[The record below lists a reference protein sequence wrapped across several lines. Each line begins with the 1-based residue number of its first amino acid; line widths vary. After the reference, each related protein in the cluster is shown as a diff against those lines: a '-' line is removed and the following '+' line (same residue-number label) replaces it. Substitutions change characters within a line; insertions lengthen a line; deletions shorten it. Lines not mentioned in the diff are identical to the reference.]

1 MADEKAGSEVK
12 KCVQYYIVNIGEAMI
27 WVYAFLIK
35 TLSKAKLCT
44 CNFSLLITDKYDA
57 FFYYHL
63 TASCKVVL
71 Q

>member
-1 MADEKAGSEVK
+1 
-12 KCVQYYIVNIGEAMI
+12 MI
-27 WVYAFLIK
+27 WVHAFLIK

-44 CNFSLLITDKYDA
+44 CNFSLLITAKYDA

-71 Q
+71 QQKIQLSTYRIKQVTKKEKGKSKI